1 MDRIMTDIEI
11 RKILIKDLEPNKGQI
26 EDLPQNPRIIKDA
39 KFKALVRSLKESPE
53 MLNLRE
59 LIVYPYAEKF
69 VIIAG
74 NMRYRA
80 AQELN
85 MIELPCKILPID
97 TPVEKLREYAIKDN
111 NPYGEDNW
119 DILANEWNEEE
130 LRGWDVD
137 MPELT
142 EAKNKIEER
151 EIIPFVK
158 THVLISFNPE
168 KMIDIQEWLQK
179 IKQIPGVEYEQSS
192 N

>member
-1 MDRIMTDIEI
+1 MEEIEI
-11 RKILIKDLEPNKGQI
+11 RKISIKDLEPNNGQI
-26 EDLPQNPRIIKDA
+26 EGLPQNPRCIKDA

-59 LIVYPYAEKF
+59 LIVYPYGERF

-85 MIELPCKILPID
+85 MEELPCKILPID
-97 TPVEKLREYAIKDN
+97 TLIEKLREYAIKDN
-111 NPYGEDNW
+111 NPYGEDDW
-119 DILANEWNEEE
+119 DILSIEWNEEE
-130 LRGWDVD
+130 LKGWDFNIPD
-137 MPELT
+137 PI
-142 EAKNKIEER
+142 EAKSKIEER
-151 EIIPFVK
+151 EIVPFVK
-158 THVLISFNPE
+158 THVLLSFNPE
-168 KMIDIQEWLQK
+168 RMIDIQEWLQK